1 MTDLAGRT
9 VCILGSGGGL
19 GPVAAE
25 HAVKAG
31 ARVVLVDQDQSIADT
46 IAASLSELGFAS
58 QILAA
63 RGLDLL
69 KEQATKEFAREF
81 AEEID
86 VVWHLVG
93 GWRGGTTIADA
104 PTSHFETLENLLV
117 RTTWNVVRAFSPV
130 LARTPHG
137 RFAIVSS
144 PQAEAP
150 TANNAAYAATKA
162 AAEALTL
169 ALAAELAPSGATA
182 NIVRVRALL
191 TRQMQEKDPSKLRPG
206 FVPVDEVSEAL
217 VWLSGDAAAMMNGH
231 RLHLTGPRST
241 ESSNLSG

>member
-1 MTDLAGRT
+1 MSDLAGRT
-9 VCILGSGGGL
+9 VCVLGSGGGL

-31 ARVVLVDQDQSIADT
+31 ARVVLVDRDKNISDEVAAKLTEQGFGDQIVS
-46 IAASLSELGFAS
+46 
-58 QILAA
+58 A

-69 KEQATKEFAREF
+69 NEQATKEFAKEY
-81 AEEID
+81 ANEID

-93 GWRGGTTIADA
+93 GWRGGTTLADA
-104 PTSHFETLENLLV
+104 PTGHFETLENLLV

-130 LARTPHG
+130 LARTPNG

-150 TANNAAYAATKA
+150 TGTNAAYAATKA

-169 ALAAELAPSGATA
+169 ALASELSPSGATA

-206 FVPVDEVSEAL
+206 FVPVDEVADAL
-217 VWLSGDAAAMMNGH
+217 VWLSGSAAAMMNGH
-231 RLHLTGPRST
+231 RLSLTGPVEQPGSP
-241 ESSNLSG
+241 SQ